1 MNEKKTFTLDGIEF
15 SSLKEFANHFSNVVL
30 PEYRWNGN
38 LDAFNDILRGGFG
51 TPERGFVI
59 RWKNSELSKRKLG
72 YPETIRQL
80 EKRLETCHPTNR
92 ELVAKDLE
100 AANRQEGTTV
110 FDWLVEII
118 GIHCPGGRE
127 AEDGVELIL
136 E

>member
-1 MNEKKTFTLDGIEF
+1 MSKKKTYALDGVEF
-15 SSLKEFANHFSNVVL
+15 SSLEGFADHFTNVVL
-30 PEYRWNGN
+30 PEWRWNGN

-51 TPERGFVI
+51 TPEKGFVI

-80 EKRLETCHPTNR
+80 EKRLKECHPANR
-92 ELVAKDLE
+92 EFVAKDLE
-100 AANRQEGTTV
+100 AAQRHEGATV

-118 GIHCPGGRE
+118 EVHCPGGLE
-127 AEDGVELIL
+127 AKDGVELIL

>member
-1 MNEKKTFTLDGIEF
+1 MSKKKTYALDGVEF
-15 SSLKEFANHFSNVVL
+15 SSLEGFADHFTNVVL
-30 PEYRWNGN
+30 PEWRWNGN

-51 TPERGFVI
+51 TPEKGFVI

-80 EKRLETCHPTNR
+80 EKRLKECHPANR
-92 ELVAKDLE
+92 EFVAKDLE
-100 AANRQEGTTV
+100 AAQRHKGATV

-118 GIHCPGGRE
+118 EVHCPGGPE

>member
-1 MNEKKTFTLDGIEF
+1 MRKKKTYTLDGTEF
-15 SSLKEFANHFSNVVL
+15 SSLEEFANHFSNIVL
-30 PEYRWNGN
+30 PEYRWHGN

-80 EKRLETCHPTNR
+80 EKRLERCHPANR
-92 ELVAKDLE
+92 ELVAKELE
-100 AANRQEGTTV
+100 AAKRHEGATV

-118 GIHCPGGRE
+118 EVHCPGGVE
-127 AEDGVELIL
+127 AQDGVELIL

>member
-1 MNEKKTFTLDGIEF
+1 MSKKKTYTLDGIEF
-15 SSLKEFANHFSNVVL
+15 SSLEEFANHFSNVVL
-30 PEYRWNGN
+30 PKWRWNGN

-59 RWKNSELSKRKLG
+59 RWKNSAVSKRKLG
-72 YPETIRQL
+72 YPETTRQL
-80 EKRLETCHPTNR
+80 EERLETCHPTNR
-92 ELVAKDLE
+92 ERVAKDLE
-100 AANRQEGTTV
+100 AAKRHEGATV

-118 GIHCPGGRE
+118 EVHCPGGLE

>member
-1 MNEKKTFTLDGIEF
+1 MKEKKTYTLDGSMF
-15 SSLKEFANHFSNVVL
+15 SSLEEFAHHFSSVVL
-30 PEYRWNGN
+30 KEHRWNGN

-51 TPERGFVI
+51 TPEEGFVI
-59 RWKNSELSKRKLG
+59 RWRNSDLSKLKLG

-80 EKRLETCHPTNR
+80 KQRLETCHPTNR
-92 ELVAKDLE
+92 ERVARDLE
-100 AANRQEGTTV
+100 AAKRHEGATA

-118 GIHCPGGRE
+118 NVHCRGGLE